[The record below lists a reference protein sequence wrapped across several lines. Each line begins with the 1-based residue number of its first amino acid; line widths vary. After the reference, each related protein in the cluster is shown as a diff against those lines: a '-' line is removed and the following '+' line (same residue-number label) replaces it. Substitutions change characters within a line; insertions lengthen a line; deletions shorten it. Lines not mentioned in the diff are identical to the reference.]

1 MKNIFKKNQIII
13 TTLAIMIA
21 VVGYLNYSGTQI
33 KDANNAKE
41 ANADAN
47 VTVNDVDT
55 SDISE
60 EDIYAQTQNTITQS
74 AAETGTELEAADTSV
89 AEIPS
94 QDLDL
99 TSADAGN
106 TSGSES
112 NPGEAVMTSS
122 ANVGAIEQARLTR
135 EQTRAKN
142 KETLLDLINNTN
154 ISDSQKQNAIQD
166 MINLTDICEKEA
178 AAEILLEAKGFQD
191 VVVSIQNDS
200 VDVVVNKSNLD
211 DTQRAQIEDIVKRK
225 TGISGEKIVI
235 TPVTVK

>member
-1 MKNIFKKNQIII
+1 MKNIFKKNQITI

-74 AAETGTELEAADTSV
+74 AAETGTEQEAADTSV

>member
-74 AAETGTELEAADTSV
+74 AAETGTEQEAADTSV